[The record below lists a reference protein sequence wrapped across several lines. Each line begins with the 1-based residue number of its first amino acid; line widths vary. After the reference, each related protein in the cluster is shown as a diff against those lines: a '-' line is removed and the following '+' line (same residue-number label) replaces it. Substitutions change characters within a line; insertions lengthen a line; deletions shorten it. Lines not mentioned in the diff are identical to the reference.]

1 MTLLSTVVLV
11 RLVGGAEADD
21 EDNRDAN
28 EVADGFCCCCCCCS
42 GCCWWFW
49 SDAVWL
55 SCVQEEFGRATLL
68 NILEAEDD
76 EDNMVIEVGVA
87 IAGERVVVGEDC
99 GMFEDGGIKQDLGI
113 LILSDV

>member
-1 MTLLSTVVLV
+1 MTFLSKKRVVV
-11 RLVGGAEADD
+11 VDD
-21 EDNRDAN
+21 S
-28 EVADGFCCCCCCCS
+28 EVMLYDFP
-42 GCCWWFW
+42 
-49 SDAVWL
+49 
-55 SCVQEEFGRATLL
+55 VQEEFGRATLL

-113 LILSDV
+113 LTLSDV